1 MYIKKVFS
9 RYSDLLVYLK
19 ELKIS
24 AGLYPKIYKDI
35 YLYSSKNKYNEM
47 TSVDGRKFKPR
58 GKLGQTFLNN
68 IKHRV
73 NAQDRENADEKLE
86 IIGRLHVPID
96 PLDPKRYDDYR
107 IRKYLIKEFKCKP
120 TRDDKDREWLEFPC
134 KTKDEMIKL
143 F

>member
-47 TSVDGRKFKPR
+47 TSVDGKKFKPR

-68 IKHRV
+68 IKH
-73 NAQDRENADEKLE
+73 LS
-86 IIGRLHVPID
+86 
-96 PLDPKRYDDYR
+96 
-107 IRKYLIKEFKCKP
+107 LIH
-120 TRDDKDREWLEFPC
+120 
-134 KTKDEMIKL
+134 I
-143 F
+143 